1 MLARVAASGC
11 RGLVH
16 LFRNGSQP
24 CVFATRCFRL
34 ACKLIL
40 TFGLAGAIHGR
51 DSRYRYCSCML
62 ANSLMRHILTFHR
75 STYNIDLVS
84 HVIPVHLFRISLTLL
99 LPALNPSKK
108 NSKEKSIFLLLAKPS
123 PRPRSYYYTMTLLK
137 RAINAATIKGSERRP
152 GESRGNALLRNAD
165 LLPVP
170 PERRTWGWIDFTAFW
185 ISDGLNLNTFMI
197 ASTAVS
203 AGLTWSQ
210 AWAAIIVGYFCVAFL
225 VVMIARIGAVYH
237 VSFPILARSTFGV
250 WGAIWPIINRSAMA
264 CIWYGV
270 QAYIGGQCVT
280 LVIESMFPSYAR
292 MPNHLP
298 ESAGVTS
305 QQFLSFFL
313 FSLISIPLVITHPTK
328 IRLFFNFKSIVVP
341 IAAIAFFAWSV
352 ADAKGLGPIVHQSA
366 TLKGSKFSWTFV
378 ASLMSCISNM
388 AALVL
393 NIPDISRMAKNK
405 TSVKWSQ
412 LLAIPLTFSLTSFL
426 GIIIASSSQVIYGK
440 LIWNPVD
447 LLGQRLKMDPYDS
460 KARAG
465 VFFIAFAFIIG
476 QIGVNIA
483 ANSLSA
489 GHDLA
494 AACPRYINIRRGSL
508 VAAAVGFAMCPW
520 NLLKDSNNF
529 ATYLSAYSLFLSSL
543 SGTMMADYYIVK
555 RGKLDMPSLFS
566 ASSGKSDTTV
576 PHMYHYWNG
585 INVRAFVAYIAGIA
599 MTVAGFAGV
608 LGAEVSLTAQ
618 RMYILAYPIGF
629 LVAGMVYVALCEV
642 FPVPGGVSVRE
653 HRQFLEPESWEADM
667 WHGSEMPVD
676 DADALHTA
684 SDIEKGS
691 DYKADVSTAQQQ
703 QVSSSDYYLQK

>member
-1 MLARVAASGC
+1 
-11 RGLVH
+11 
-16 LFRNGSQP
+16 
-24 CVFATRCFRL
+24 
-34 ACKLIL
+34 
-40 TFGLAGAIHGR
+40 
-51 DSRYRYCSCML
+51 
-62 ANSLMRHILTFHR
+62 
-75 STYNIDLVS
+75 
-84 HVIPVHLFRISLTLL
+84 
-99 LPALNPSKK
+99 
-108 NSKEKSIFLLLAKPS
+108 
-123 PRPRSYYYTMTLLK
+123 MTLVK
-137 RAINAATIKGSERRP
+137 RAANAIAIKGSERRP
-152 GESRGNALLRNAD
+152 GESRGNAMLRNAD

-210 AWAAIIVGYFCVAFL
+210 AWAAIIVGYFAVAFL
-225 VVMIARIGAVYH
+225 VVMTARIGAVYH
-237 VSFPILARSTFGV
+237 ISFPILARSTFGV
-250 WGAIWPIINRSAMA
+250 WGAIWPIVNRSAMA

-270 QAYIGGQCVT
+270 QSYIGGQCVT
-280 LVIESMFPSYAR
+280 LVLESMFPSYAR
-292 MPNHLP
+292 IPNHLP

-313 FSLISIPLVITHPTK
+313 FSLISVPLAIIHPTK
-328 IRLFFNFKSIVVP
+328 IRFFFNFKSIVVP
-341 IAAIAFFAWSV
+341 IAAIAFFAWSI
-352 ADAKGLGPIVHQSA
+352 ADAKGLGPIVHQPA
-366 TLKGSKFSWTFV
+366 TLKGTKFSWQFL
-378 ASLMSCISNM
+378 ASLFSCISNM
-388 AALVL
+388 ATLVL

-405 TSVKWSQ
+405 RSVTWSQ
-412 LLAIPLTFSLTSFL
+412 ILAIPLTFSLTSFL
-426 GIIIASSSQVIYGK
+426 GIIIASSSQVIYGEQ
-440 LIWNPVD
+440 IWNPVL
-447 LLGQRLKMDPYDS
+447 LLGQRLKADPYDS

-494 AACPRYINIRRGSL
+494 AALPRYINIRRGSL
-508 VAAAVGFAMCPW
+508 ICCAVGFAMCPW

-555 RGKLDMPSLFS
+555 RGKLDVPSLFS
-566 ASSGKSDTTV
+566 ASSGKSNPQV

-585 INVRAFVAYIAGIA
+585 INFRAFASYIAGIA

-608 LGAEVSLTAQ
+608 LGAEVSVTAQ

-629 LVAGMVYVALCEV
+629 LVSGLVYIAICEV
-642 FPVPGGVSVRE
+642 SPVPGGVSLRE
-653 HRQFLEPESWEADM
+653 HRDFLEPESWEADM
-667 WHGSEMPVD
+667 WHGPELPEEQGSQ
-676 DADALHTA
+676 TGTG
-684 SDIEKGS
+684 SDLEKGS
-691 DYKADVSTAQQQ
+691 DFKGETPAVQ